1 MPTVVCDKMNLE
13 ELTRLE
19 YIWLDNAGQLRSKV
33 KLTSDEIEN
42 NSMGST
48 GAPQWSFD
56 GSSTGQAVG
65 NNSDCLL
72 EPIAHYDNPIDGGYF
87 VLCEVFD
94 SQSEPHSSNAR
105 AKLADHDTINH
116 DDWWFGFEQE
126 YFFVS
131 EGTLAG
137 WPSGGYPEPQ
147 GDYYCGVGS
156 QVGREI
162 AEEHMVNCIHAGI
175 NVLGTNAEVALGQWE
190 YQVFAKGH
198 KKACDDLWMSR
209 YILLRTAESKGVGI
223 NFHPK
228 PVKGDWNGSGCHMNF
243 SNPALREDGG
253 MELIENIC
261 KKLEVTHEIAMENY
275 GEDNTERLTGLH
287 ETQHHSKFS
296 WGEMDR
302 GASIRIP
309 SFTVNNAYKGY
320 LEDRRPASNIDPYKA
335 VFYLLN
341 TLVGQ

>member
-1 MPTVVCDKMNLE
+1 MSTVVSDKMNLE
-13 ELTRLE
+13 EMTRLE

-33 KLTSDEIEN
+33 KITSEVIDID
-42 NSMGST
+42 SLGST
-48 GAPQWSFD
+48 GFPSWNFD

-65 NNSDCLL
+65 DNSDCLL
-72 EPIAHYDNPIDGGYF
+72 VPMAHYDNPIETGYF
-87 VLCEVFD
+87 VLCEVYD

-105 AKLADHDTINH
+105 AKLADHASVNQ

-137 WPSGGYPEPQ
+137 WPSDGYPEPQ
-147 GDYYCGVGS
+147 GDYYCGVGTN
-156 QVGREI
+156 VGREI
-162 AEEHMVNCIHAGI
+162 VEDHLNLCLLAGLNI
-175 NVLGTNAEVALGQWE
+175 TGTNAEVALGQWE
-190 YQVFAKGH
+190 YQVFSQGH
-198 KKACDDLWMSR
+198 MKACDDLWMSR
-209 YILLRTAESKGVGI
+209 YLLLRVAESANVNI
-223 NFHPK
+223 NFYPK

-243 SNPALREDGG
+243 SFPELREEGSK
-253 MELIENIC
+253 ELIENIC
-261 KKLEVTHEIAMENY
+261 TKLELTHDIAMECY
-275 GEDNTERLTGLH
+275 GDNNTERLTGLH

-309 SFTVNNAYKGY
+309 SFTVNNDYKGY
-320 LEDRRPASNIDPYKA
+320 LEDRRPASNVDPYKA

-341 TLVGQ
+341 TLEGQ

>member
-1 MPTVVCDKMNLE
+1 MNLE

-33 KLTSDEIEN
+33 KLTSEELDKDT
-42 NSMGST
+42 GSI
-48 GAPQWSFD
+48 GIPSWSFD
-56 GSSTGQAVG
+56 GSSTEQASG
-65 NNSDCLL
+65 KNSDCQL
-72 EPIAHYDNPIDGGYF
+72 EPIARYDNPIEGGYF
-87 VLCEVFD
+87 VLCEVYD

-105 AKLADHDTINH
+105 NMLAEYDHINE

-131 EGTLAG
+131 EGQLAG

-147 GDYYCGVGS
+147 GNYYCGVGT

-162 AEEHMVNCIHAGI
+162 AEEHMWICVNSGI
-175 NVLGTNAEVALGQWE
+175 EVLGTNAEVALGQWE

-209 YILLRTAESKGVGI
+209 YLLLRIAESKGVGI

-228 PVKGDWNGSGCHMNF
+228 PAKGDWNGSGCHMNF
-243 SNPALREDGG
+243 SNPALREEGG
-253 MELIENIC
+253 KDLIKNIC
-261 KKLEVTHEIAMENY
+261 TKLKVTHDVAMRVY
-275 GEDNTERLTGLH
+275 GDENTERLTGLH

-296 WGEMDR
+296 WGELDR
-302 GASIRIP
+302 GASIRVP
-309 SFTVNNAYKGY
+309 AYTVNNGYKGY
-320 LEDRRPASNIDPYKA
+320 LEDRRPAANVDPYKA
-335 VFYLLN
+335 VLYLLN
-341 TLVGQ
+341 TLLGH